1 MIQENIRAIR
11 TEIGDAGLV
20 VVSKYRSL
28 DEMMEV
34 YNSGERIFAE
44 NRVQELIRKRQE
56 LPSDVEWHLV
66 GHLQTNKVKQVL
78 PIVSLIHSVDTVK
91 LLNTIDKEATKLN
104 IQTKVLL
111 QVHVAEEETKHG
123 FEPNVLLSLAKSM
136 AFANYQSIE
145 FFGLMTMS
153 TLSATSEQVRSE
165 FNQTRELMN
174 AIKPH
179 MPKPDIFTELS
190 MGMSGDYGI
199 ALEEGST
206 LVRIGSAIFS

>member
-165 FNQTRELMN
+165 FNQTRELMS

>member
-11 TEIGDAGLV
+11 TEIGVAGLV
-20 VVSKYRSL
+20 VVSKYRTL

-34 YNSGERIFAE
+34 YNCGERIFAE
-44 NRVQELIRKRQE
+44 NRVQELIRKQQE
-56 LPSDVEWHLV
+56 LPSDVEWHLI

-91 LLNTIDKEATKLN
+91 LLNTIEKEATKLN

-123 FEPNVLLSLAKSM
+123 FDPNELLTLAENKT
-136 AFANYQSIE
+136 FANYNSID
-145 FFGLMTMS
+145 FCGVMTMS
-153 TLSATSEQVRSE
+153 TLSATKEQVRSE
-165 FNQTRELMN
+165 FHQTRELMN
-174 AIKPH
+174 AIKPY

-199 ALEEGST
+199 AIEEGST